1 MENKSEVA
9 INEKVINFFQ
19 CSDLFDYLV
28 TKQLSH
34 IKSNWELIWNH
45 DEKKYMPE
53 EDSYAEMINDLVVK
67 ISKLSP
73 PNKYHDNEDRL
84 AEFCKTNLGWDI
96 KKNGNHWVGHDYAS
110 ILEQGAFDDVD
121 ERNLLL
127 AVSGRVKAALDRG
140 QMHFDD
146 MEESHRKMLA
156 DVLAIILFHRD
167 NRT

>member
-1 MENKSEVA
+1 M
-9 INEKVINFFQ
+9 
-19 CSDLFDYLV
+19 
-28 TKQLSH
+28 
-34 IKSNWELIWNH
+34 
-45 DEKKYMPE
+45 
-53 EDSYAEMINDLVVK
+53 
-67 ISKLSP
+67 
-73 PNKYHDNEDRL
+73 
-84 AEFCKTNLGWDI
+84 
-96 KKNGNHWVGHDYAS
+96 GHDYAS